1 MKVVINGCYGGYS
14 LSDEALAY
22 LGIPGGNRY
31 AYDNDRTNP
40 KLVECVE
47 KLGTEVAS
55 HGFGSYLYVVEVP
68 DDVKWTITDYDGM
81 EQVEEVHRVWS

>member
-22 LGIPGGNRY
+22 LGIPGGSRY
-31 AYDNDRTNP
+31 TYDDDRTNP

-47 KLGTEVAS
+47 KLGEEAN
-55 HGFGSYLYVVEVP
+55 GMYAELKVVKIP
-68 DDVKWTITDYDGM
+68 DDVNWKIGEYDGL
-81 EQVEEVHRVWS
+81 EWVEEVHRRWM

>member
-22 LGIPGGNRY
+22 RGIPGGSRY
-31 AYDNDRTNP
+31 AYDDDRANP

-47 KLGTEVAS
+47 KLGEAVNHDSA
-55 HGFGSYLYVVEVP
+55 SYLYVVEVP
-68 DDVKWTITDYDGM
+68 DDVKWTITDYDGL

>member
-1 MKVVINGCYGGYS
+1 MKVVINGCYGGFS

-22 LGIPGGNRY
+22 LGIPGGSRY
-31 AYDNDRTNP
+31 SYDDDRANP

-47 KLGTEVAS
+47 KLGEAVNHDSA
-55 HGFGSYLYVVEVP
+55 SYLYVVEVP
-68 DDVKWTITDYDGM
+68 DDVKWTITDYDGI

>member
-22 LGIPGGNRY
+22 LGIPGGSRY
-31 AYDNDRTNP
+31 AYDGDRTNP

-47 KLGTEVAS
+47 KLGEAAS
-55 HGFGSYLYVVEVP
+55 HGLGSSLYVVEVP
-68 DDVKWTITDYDGM
+68 DDVKWTITDYDGI

>member
-1 MKVVINGCYGGYS
+1 MKVVINGCYGGFS

-31 AYDNDRTNP
+31 AYDDDRANP

-47 KLGTEVAS
+47 KLGEAAS
-55 HGFGSYLYVVEVP
+55 HGLGSSLYVVEVP
-68 DDVKWTITDYDGM
+68 DDVKWTITEYDGI

>member
-22 LGIPGGNRY
+22 LGIPGGSRY
-31 AYDNDRTNP
+31 AYDDDRTNP
-40 KLVECVE
+40 KLVEGVE
-47 KLGTEVAS
+47 KLGEAAS
-55 HGFGSYLYVVEVP
+55 HGLGASLYVVEVP
-68 DDVKWTITDYDGM
+68 DDVKWTITDYDGV

>member
-1 MKVVINGCYGGYS
+1 MKVVINGCYGGFS

-22 LGIPGGNRY
+22 LGIPGGSRFS
-31 AYDNDRTNP
+31 YDDDRANP

-47 KLGTEVAS
+47 KLGEAVNHDSAT
-55 HGFGSYLYVVEVP
+55 YLYVVEVP
-68 DDVKWTITDYDGM
+68 DDVKWTITDYDGI

>member
-1 MKVVINGCYGGYS
+1 MKVVINGCYGGFS

-22 LGIPGGNRY
+22 LGIPGGSRFS
-31 AYDNDRTNP
+31 YDDDRANP

-47 KLGTEVAS
+47 KLGEAVNHDSAT
-55 HGFGSYLYVVEVP
+55 YLYVVEVP
-68 DDVKWTITDYDGM
+68 DDVKWTITDYDGL

>member
-22 LGIPGGNRY
+22 LGIPGGSRY
-31 AYDNDRTNP
+31 AYDDDRTNP

-47 KLGTEVAS
+47 KLGEAAS
-55 HGFGSYLYVVEVP
+55 HGLGSSLYVVEVP
-68 DDVKWTITDYDGM
+68 DDVEWTITDYDGI
-81 EQVEEVHRVWS
+81 EQVEEAHRVWS

>member
-1 MKVVINGCYGGYS
+1 MKVVINGCYGGFS

-22 LGIPGGNRY
+22 LGIPGGSRY
-31 AYDNDRTNP
+31 SYDDDRTNP

-47 KLGTEVAS
+47 KLGEAVNHDSA
-55 HGFGSYLYVVEVP
+55 SYLYVVEVP
-68 DDVKWTITDYDGM
+68 DDVKWTITDYDGV

>member
-1 MKVVINGCYGGYS
+1 MKVVINGCYGGFS

-22 LGIPGGNRY
+22 LGIPGGSRY
-31 AYDNDRTNP
+31 AYDDDRANP

-47 KLGTEVAS
+47 KLGEAVNHDSA
-55 HGFGSYLYVVEVP
+55 SYLYVVEVP

-81 EQVEEVHRVWS
+81 EQVEEIHRVWR

>member
-22 LGIPGGNRY
+22 LGIPGGSRY
-31 AYDNDRTNP
+31 AYYNDRANP

-47 KLGTEVAS
+47 KLGTEVVS
-55 HGFGSYLYVVEVP
+55 HGFGCYLYVVEVP
-68 DDVKWTITDYDGM
+68 DDVKWTITDYDGL
-81 EQVEEVHRVWS
+81 EQVEEVHRVWR

>member
-1 MKVVINGCYGGYS
+1 MKVVINGCYGGFS

-22 LGIPGGNRY
+22 LGIPGGSRY
-31 AYDNDRTNP
+31 SYEDDRTNP

-47 KLGTEVAS
+47 KLGEAVNHDSAT
-55 HGFGSYLYVVEVP
+55 YLYVVEVP
-68 DDVKWTITDYDGM
+68 DDVKWTITDYDGL

>member
-22 LGIPGGNRY
+22 LGIPGDNRY
-31 AYDNDRTNP
+31 AYDDDRTNP

-47 KLGTEVAS
+47 KLGEAAS
-55 HGFGSYLYVVEVP
+55 HGLGSSLYVVEVP
-68 DDVKWTITDYDGM
+68 NDVKWTITDYDGV

>member
-22 LGIPGGNRY
+22 LGIPGGSRY
-31 AYDNDRTNP
+31 TYDDDRANP

-47 KLGTEVAS
+47 KLGEAVNHDSAT
-55 HGFGSYLYVVEVP
+55 YLYVVEVP
-68 DDVKWTITDYDGM
+68 DDVKWTITDYDGV

>member
-22 LGIPGGNRY
+22 LGIPGGSRY
-31 AYDNDRTNP
+31 TYDHDRTNP

-47 KLGTEVAS
+47 KLGEAAS
-55 HGFGSYLYVVEVP
+55 HGLGSSLYVVEVP
-68 DDVKWTITDYDGM
+68 DDVEWTITDYDGI

>member
-14 LSDEALAY
+14 LSDEALDY
-22 LGIPGGNRY
+22 LGIPGASRY
-31 AYDNDRTNP
+31 TYDNDRTNP

-47 KLGTEVAS
+47 KLGEAAS
-55 HGFGSYLYVVEVP
+55 HGLGSSLYVVEVP
-68 DDVKWTITDYDGM
+68 DDVEWTITDYDGI

>member
-1 MKVVINGCYGGYS
+1 MKVVINGCYGGNS

-22 LGIPGGNRY
+22 LGIPGGSRY
-31 AYDNDRTNP
+31 AYEDDRANP

-47 KLGTEVAS
+47 KLGEAAS
-55 HGFGSYLYVVEVP
+55 HGLGSSLYVVEIP
-68 DDVKWTITDYDGM
+68 DDVKWTITDYDGV

>member
-1 MKVVINGCYGGYS
+1 MKVVINGCYGGFS

-22 LGIPGGNRY
+22 LGIPGGSRY
-31 AYDNDRTNP
+31 SYDDDRTNP

-47 KLGTEVAS
+47 KLGEAVNHDSA
-55 HGFGSYLYVVEVP
+55 SYLYVVEVP
-68 DDVKWTITDYDGM
+68 DDVKWTITDYDGL

>member
-1 MKVVINGCYGGYS
+1 MKVVINGCYGGFS

-22 LGIPGGNRY
+22 LGIPGGSRY
-31 AYDNDRTNP
+31 SYEDDRANP

-47 KLGTEVAS
+47 KLGEAVNHDSA
-55 HGFGSYLYVVEVP
+55 SYLYVVEVP
-68 DDVKWTITDYDGM
+68 DDVKWTITDYDGI

>member
-22 LGIPGGNRY
+22 LGIPGGSRY
-31 AYDNDRTNP
+31 SYDDDRANP

-47 KLGTEVAS
+47 KLGEAAS
-55 HGFGSYLYVVEVP
+55 HELGSSLYVVEVP
-68 DDVKWTITDYDGM
+68 DDVKWTITDYDGI
-81 EQVEEVHRVWS
+81 EQVEEVHRIWS